1 MGYIRKHKEGIRS
14 GFELMFIMAGILSVS
29 PLIIYFQ
36 MNSF

>member
-14 GFELMFIMAGILSVS
+14 GFELVFIMGSILGVC
-29 PLIIYFQ
+29 PLIMYLQ